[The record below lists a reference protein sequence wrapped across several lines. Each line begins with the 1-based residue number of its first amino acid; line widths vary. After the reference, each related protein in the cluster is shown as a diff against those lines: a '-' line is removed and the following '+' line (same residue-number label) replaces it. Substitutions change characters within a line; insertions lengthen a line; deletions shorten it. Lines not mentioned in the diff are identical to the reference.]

1 MSKATG
7 LKTPLRIAVASGK
20 GGTGKTTLSVA
31 LALSASGPVSLL
43 DCDVEE
49 PNAALFL
56 AHEAEEAALCE
67 HEVTVPIPI
76 VDEAKCSGC
85 GECAKI
91 CRFNAIIIIKKDV
104 TIFPD
109 LCHSCGG
116 CALVCPEKAIREE
129 PKAVG
134 LLRQWRNGDL
144 RFLQGELDVG
154 NAMSPPLIRAVKK
167 QAASYDAD
175 PDSTLSL
182 TIIDCPPGTSCPMV
196 TAVRGSDFALL
207 VTEPTPFGLHDLTLA
222 VATIRKMSVP
232 FGVVINRCDVGD
244 DRVLKYCAAERIPV
258 LAQIPNDRRVAEA
271 YSTGQALLAVDATA
285 PDAASAAPTGAHG
298 YRRLMEKLLADI
310 ASAVHDGVRA

>member
-7 LKTPLRIAVASGK
+7 YNAPLRIAVASGK

-31 LALSASGPVSLL
+31 LALSASGPVTLI

-56 AHEAEEAALCE
+56 AREAEEAAVRE
-67 HEVTVPIPI
+67 QDVTVPIPV
-76 VDEAKCSGC
+76 VDEAMCSGC

-91 CRFNAIIIIKKDV
+91 CRFNAIIIIIKKDV
-104 TIFPD
+104 TIFSD

-129 PKAVG
+129 PRAIG
-134 LLRQWRNGDL
+134 LLREWKRGDL

-167 QAASYDAD
+167 QAAIYEAD
-175 PDSTLSL
+175 PDGPPSL

-196 TAVRGSDFALL
+196 TAVRGSNFALL

-222 VATIRKMSVP
+222 VATIRKMGIP
-232 FGVVINRCDVGD
+232 FGVVVNRCDVGD
-244 DRVLKYCAAERIPV
+244 DRVLKYCGAERIPV

-271 YSTGQALLAVDATA
+271 YSTGQTLLAVD
-285 PDAASAAPTGAHG
+285 SPTGGQG

-310 ASAVHDGVRA
+310 ANSVHGEAQV